1 VGVLLL
7 PGFVYGTLGPTSG
20 APCPENPT
28 FVCQVASDTTHDVAR
43 VLYVVGLLL
52 GLVYQVVLDARGGTI
67 GKHLFDLEVVD
78 AETGEPL
85 GVRRAGTRAAARL
98 VSFLPLGLGCFAML
112 RDPERRTWHD
122 RMTDTA
128 VVRLEEEPEAASDGP
143 LLP

>member
-52 GLVYQVVLDARGGTI
+52 GLVYQIVLDARGGTI

-85 GVRRAGTRAAARL
+85 GVAGSRAAARV

-112 RDPERRTWHD
+112 QDPERRTWHD
-122 RMTDTA
+122 RMTATS
-128 VVRLEEEPEAASDGP
+128 VVRLEPEPEAASDGP